1 VKRRFIIT
9 EKNKTCQPFFSASS
23 GAEILFFEDFG
34 LEPQPAKAILVTHLC
49 YVGRC
54 EKREMKVCI
63 GVVMR
68 LWLME
73 FGGPLSV
80 LTPAAGTF

>member
-1 VKRRFIIT
+1 MKRRFIIT

-63 GVVMR
+63 GA
-68 LWLME
+68 
-73 FGGPLSV
+73 F
-80 LTPAAGTF
+80 LTPVVKIWVSALC